1 MSDPDQIDTHNQSVI
16 ACEASPLTSG
26 AQLKAARLAQGLHI
40 GALAVTLK
48 VPVKKLEALEEDR
61 LDLLPDTVF
70 VRGLASSVCRV
81 LKIDAEPIL
90 AGLPFSEAPNINTD
104 DMSLNTP
111 FRSSGHRGWFAW
123 MEHFTKPVAIGLL
136 LLILGIF
143 TLLLLPRN
151 TAIEIKLVSNEGGIS
166 PENTVKNV
174 DQSPVPS
181 SQDASS
187 ISSQAVTV
195 SPITTADAASA
206 TSLSSPAVNSAVGA
220 SGADQAGV
228 GVLTLLAQGESWVE
242 VTDAKGGVQLRKTM
256 VSGELVDLS
265 GALPLTVIMGRADVV
280 SVMVRGQSFDVAAF
294 SKGNVARFEV
304 K

>member
-1 MSDPDQIDTHNQSVI
+1 MSDQNQIDTHNQSVM

-40 GALAVTLK
+40 GALAVTLR
-48 VPVKKLEALEEDR
+48 VPVKKLEALEADR

-123 MEHFTKPVAIGLL
+123 MEQFTKPVAIGLL

-151 TAIEIKLVSNEGGIS
+151 TAIEIKLVSNEAGTS
-166 PENTVKNV
+166 PDDTVTSV
-174 DQSPVPS
+174 EQSSEPS
-181 SQDASS
+181 SQDALL
-187 ISSQAVTV
+187 ISSRAVTV
-195 SPITTADAASA
+195 LPKSMADAASA
-206 TSLSSPAVNSAVGA
+206 TSLSSPAVSSAVA
-220 SGADQAGV
+220 TSGADQANA
-228 GVLTLLAQGESWVE
+228 GVLTLLAWESSWVE

-256 VSGELVDLS
+256 DSGEKVHLS
-265 GALPLTVIMGRADVV
+265 GALPLTVIVGRADVV
-280 SVMVRGQSFDVAAF
+280 LVTVRGQPFDVAAF

>member
-16 ACEASPLTSG
+16 ASAESPLTSG
-26 AQLKAARLAQGLHI
+26 AKLKAARLAQGLHI

-48 VPVKKLEALEEDR
+48 VPVKKLEALEADR

-70 VRGLASSVCRV
+70 VRALASSVCRV
-81 LKIDAEPIL
+81 LKIDAAPIL
-90 AGLPFSEAPNINTD
+90 AGLPFSEAPHINTD
-104 DMSLNTP
+104 EMSLNTP
-111 FRSSGHRGWFAW
+111 FRSSGHLNWFAW
-123 MEHFTKPVAIGLL
+123 TEQITKPVGIGLL

-151 TAIEIKLVSNEGGIS
+151 TAIEIKLVSNEGVVS
-166 PENTVKNV
+166 PENTVISV
-174 DQSPVPS
+174 EQSSVPS
-181 SQDASS
+181 SQDVSS
-187 ISSQAVTV
+187 PAVTV
-195 SPITTADAASA
+195 SPITMADAGSA

-220 SGADQAGV
+220 SGADQVGV

-256 VSGELVDLS
+256 VSGELIDLS

-280 SVMVRGQSFDVAAF
+280 SVMVRGQPFDVAAF